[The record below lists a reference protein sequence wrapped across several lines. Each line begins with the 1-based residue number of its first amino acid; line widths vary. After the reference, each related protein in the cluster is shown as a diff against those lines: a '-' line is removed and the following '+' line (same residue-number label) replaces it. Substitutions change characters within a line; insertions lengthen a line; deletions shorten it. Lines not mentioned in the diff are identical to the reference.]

1 MGTGSHIIYVNGSYR
16 DDTPIGKLMHDFSCT
31 QPADMNYGILAE
43 RARYFKE
50 SKEGIAIMCKAMEDM
65 RNESVLENLK
75 QIAVTLIA
83 LGDYTFEKIAE
94 ITNLSVE
101 EVKRLAE
108 GKLA

>member
-1 MGTGSHIIYVNGSYR
+1 
-16 DDTPIGKLMHDFSCT
+16 MHDFSCT

-65 RNESVLENLK
+65 RNESVLENSK
-75 QIAVTLIA
+75 QIAVKLIA
-83 LGDYTFEKIAE
+83 RKSLSYEEIAE
-94 ITNLSVE
+94 DTDLSVE

>member
-50 SKEGIAIMCKAMEDM
+50 SKEGISIMCKAMEDM
-65 RNESVLENLK
+65 RNETVLENSK
-75 QIAVTLIA
+75 QIALKLIA
-83 LGDYTFEKIAE
+83 RKSLSDTFIS
-94 ITNLSVE
+94 NMQHLMSSL
-101 EVKRLAE
+101 RCF
-108 GKLA
+108 